1 MDKKQIDNY
10 EFSKYDADTFN
21 EFAGE
26 LMRKY
31 TGGIVRKNN
40 TLYQTESA
48 IDLLINNQGINIIYR
63 ENDVSELEVTK
74 YLAGLKMF
82 NLEPGYI
89 ITNKGFSEAAR
100 TLARKKHIILC
111 DETEIKRMLKEIELK
126 EDQKRV
132 VDEQINQKKDLKY
145 ADYYH
150 PRLVRHTYELMD
162 AINQTFKNYDKR
174 IRQDFSGKKQVELNQ
189 RLIEINKY
197 QASVYQEVKEL
208 EAEYNY
214 QYAEL
219 EYLFQPIINEFK
231 EQKQIKLA
239 NDTITEWE
247 LKKNELEQEKWEIIY
262 QKLMKIKQKL
272 ESFDGFITWKSIWK
286 S

>member
-1 MDKKQIDNY
+1 MEKNHKQDY
-10 EFSKYDADTFN
+10 QFAKYDAKSFN
-21 EFAGE
+21 QFALE
-26 LMRKY
+26 LMHKY
-31 TGGIVRKNN
+31 TGAIVRKNN

-48 IDLLINNQGINIIYR
+48 IDLLINNQGVNIIYC
-63 ENDVSELEVTK
+63 ENDVSELEVRK

-89 ITNKGFSEAAR
+89 ITNRGFSETAR
-100 TLARKKHIILC
+100 TLARKKQIILC
-111 DETEIKRMLKEIELK
+111 DETEIMRMLKEIELK
-126 EDQKRV
+126 ETQKRAV
-132 VDEQINQKKDLKY
+132 NEQINQKKDLKY

-162 AINQTFKNYDKR
+162 SINRTFKNYDKE
-174 IRQDFSGKKQVELNQ
+174 IRQDFSGKKRVELNQ

-197 QASVYQEVKEL
+197 QALIYQEIEEL

-219 EYLFQPIINEFK
+219 EYLFQPIIDEFK
-231 EQKQIKLA
+231 EQKQIKLV
-239 NDTITEWE
+239 NDTLAEWE
-247 LKKNELEQEKWEIIY
+247 LKKSELEQEKWELIY
-262 QKLMKIKQKL
+262 QKLMKVKHKL
-272 ESFDGFITWKSIWK
+272 ESFDGIIAWKSIWN

>member
-1 MDKKQIDNY
+1 MEKNHKQDY
-10 EFSKYDADTFN
+10 QFAKYDAKSFN
-21 EFAGE
+21 QFALE

-31 TGGIVRKNN
+31 TGAIVRKNN

-48 IDLLINNQGINIIYR
+48 IDLLINNQGVNIIYC
-63 ENDVSELEVTK
+63 ENDVSELEVRK

-89 ITNKGFSEAAR
+89 ITNRGFSETAR
-100 TLARKKHIILC
+100 TLARKKQIILC
-111 DETEIKRMLKEIELK
+111 DETEIMRMLKEIELK
-126 EDQKRV
+126 ETQKRAV
-132 VDEQINQKKDLKY
+132 NEQINQKKDLKY

-162 AINQTFKNYDKR
+162 SINRTFKNYDKE
-174 IRQDFSGKKQVELNQ
+174 IRQDFSGKKRVELNQ

-197 QASVYQEVKEL
+197 QALIYQEIEAL

-219 EYLFQPIINEFK
+219 EYLFQPIIDEFK
-231 EQKQIKLA
+231 EQKQIKLV
-239 NDTITEWE
+239 NDTLAEWE
-247 LKKNELEQEKWEIIY
+247 LKKSELEQEKWELIY
-262 QKLMKIKQKL
+262 QKLMKVKHKL
-272 ESFDGFITWKSIWK
+272 ESFDGIIAWKSIWN